1 MKRKKKEEIILTE
14 GSIWKQLLRFS
25 LPILF
30 GNVFQQTYNMV
41 DSAIV
46 GQFVGDTALAAV
58 GSSSNII
65 MLLLSAFYG
74 ISMGAGV
81 VISRYYGAKDWDGV
95 SRGVHTMVAFGLA
108 GGITFTIVGEIL
120 TPYILQWIGTPAEVM
135 AQSQIYFRIF
145 FAGTIF
151 SALYNIGGGIL
162 RAVGD
167 SKRPLYYLI
176 VSCILNTLLD
186 LLFVIAFHWGIA
198 GTAWA
203 TVIAQFISCILTY
216 RRLMMEGNVYRVSVS
231 KIRFHAR
238 ELKGIVSIGL
248 PSGVQNSIVSL
259 SNIVVQAS
267 INSFGALALAG
278 YGAYSKIDGFAMMPA
293 SAFAMA
299 TTTFV
304 SQNIG
309 AGNYKRVKKGAFVG
323 LFLNMLTAESIG
335 IILSIFAPVFLR
347 IFTDDPQIIGF
358 GALQASIVGPFFCL
372 CAGTHAIAGILRG
385 GGKSTLPMLVIIL
398 FWCGLRMS
406 WITFVAR
413 PAHVINLVFWAY
425 PLTWSCTFIVL
436 GIYSLKSGWLKKLE
450 EKSISG

>member
-1 MKRKKKEEIILTE
+1 MVQNKSETVVLTE

-46 GQFVGDTALAAV
+46 GQFVGDDALAAV

-74 ISMGAGV
+74 IAMGAGV
-81 VISRYYGAKDWDGV
+81 VISRYYGAKDWEGV
-95 SRGVHTMVAFGLA
+95 SRGVHTMIAFGLA
-108 GGITFTIVGEIL
+108 GGIAFTIIGELL
-120 TPYILQWIGTPAEVM
+120 TPYILQWIGTPQEVM

-145 FAGTIF
+145 FAGTLF

-176 VSCILNTLLD
+176 VSCVINTIMD
-186 LLFVIAFHWGIA
+186 FIFVVAFKWGVA

-203 TVIAQFISCILTY
+203 TVIAQFISCLLTY
-216 RRLMMEGNVYRVSVS
+216 RRLMKKGTVYQISFS
-231 KIRFHAR
+231 KIRFHLK
-238 ELKGIVSIGL
+238 ELKGIISIGL
-248 PSGVQNSIVSL
+248 PSGVQNSIVSF
-259 SNIVVQAS
+259 SNIVVQSS
-267 INSFGALALAG
+267 INSFGAMALAG

-304 SQNIG
+304 SQNLG
-309 AGNYKRVKKGAFVG
+309 AGNYKRVKKGAIVG
-323 LFLNMLTAESIG
+323 LTLNLLTAESIG
-335 IILSIFAPVFLR
+335 ILLSVFAPVFLR
-347 IFTDDPQIIGF
+347 IFTDEQQIIAY

-372 CAGTHAIAGILRG
+372 CAGTHAMAGILRG
-385 GGKSTLPMLVIIL
+385 AGKSTLPMMVIIL
-398 FWCGLRMS
+398 FWCGLRMT
-406 WITFVAR
+406 WITCVAR
-413 PAHVINLVFWAY
+413 PIHVIQLVFWAY
-425 PLTWSCTFIVL
+425 PLTWSCTFLVL
-436 GIYSLKSGWLKKLE
+436 GIYCLKSDWMKK
-450 EKSISG
+450 K

>member
-1 MKRKKKEEIILTE
+1 MKQKKKEAIVLTE
-14 GSIWKQLLRFS
+14 GSIWKQLLCFS

-81 VISRYYGAKDWDGV
+81 VISRYYGAGDWDGV

-108 GGITFTIVGEIL
+108 GGIGFTIIGELL
-120 TPYILQWIGTPAEVM
+120 TPYILKWIGTPAEVM

-145 FAGTIF
+145 FAGTVF

-167 SKRPLYYLI
+167 SKSPLYYLI
-176 VSCILNTLLD
+176 VSCILNTVLD
-186 LLFVIAFHWGIA
+186 LLFVVVFHWGIA

-203 TVIAQFISCILTY
+203 TVISQCVSCVMTFHK
-216 RRLMMEGNVYRVSVS
+216 LMEEGTVYRVSVS
-231 KIRFHAR
+231 KIRFHGR

-267 INSFGALALAG
+267 INAFGAMALAG

-309 AGNYKRVKKGAFVG
+309 AGNYKRVKKGACVG
-323 LFLNMLTAESIG
+323 MFLNLLTAESIG

-347 IFTDDPQIIGF
+347 IFTDDPEIIGY

-398 FWCGLRMS
+398 FWCGLRMT

-413 PAHVINLVFWAY
+413 PAHVIHLVFWAY
-425 PLTWSCTFIVL
+425 PLTWSCTFLVL
-436 GIYSLKSGWLKKLE
+436 GIYCLKSGWLKKIE
-450 EKSISG
+450 EKA